1 MFKILKAEFRR
12 TYNHRRNFIF
22 IGIAVVF
29 SLIILTF
36 EMTEFIGLS
45 SESAFTKYQ
54 ERLSFPISILNS
66 FSLSF
71 MYLIFLT
78 PVISAYLTGSD
89 YQLNTWKMILP
100 RNPQKGLLLSGK
112 LINLVIYLFGLFL
125 ISLFITHI
133 FSLFGMLWLK
143 VPFFQTNESNLLFEK
158 QSWALDITV
167 FVVWC
172 ASVSVLVTLISRSV
186 SIGSSVTFGVLV
198 LSYLVS
204 KHANEYVSMWFVFS
218 HFGNLLS
225 KPQSSIELYNVAR
238 PNFSVFFSWGVVT
251 GNIALNLLIGYTAF
265 EKHQFSSS

>member
-1 MFKILKAEFRR
+1 MLKILKAEFRR
-12 TYNHRRNFIF
+12 TYKHRRNLIF
-22 IGIAVVF
+22 IGVAAAF

-45 SESAFTKYQ
+45 SELASTKYQ

-71 MYLIFLT
+71 IHLIFLT
-78 PVISAYLTGSD
+78 PIISAYMVGSD

-100 RNPQKGLLLSGK
+100 RNPQKGLILSGK

-143 VPFFQTNESNLLFEK
+143 VPFFQLNESTLMFEK

-167 FVVWC
+167 FVIWC

-186 SIGSSVTFGVLV
+186 SIGSSVTFGILI

-204 KHANEYVSMWFVFS
+204 KHTADYISMWFVFS
-218 HFGNLLS
+218 HFGNLIS
-225 KPQSSIELYNVAR
+225 KPQSSVELFNVAR
-238 PNFSVFFSWGVVT
+238 PSFSVLFSWSVVT
-251 GNIALNLLIGYTAF
+251 GNIVLNLLIGYVVL
-265 EKHQFSSS
+265 KKQQFSSS